1 MKADTSVKFFHSDMA
16 NAPLLQAEAGSLL
29 AVLDA
34 CLINGF
40 DSRSV
45 DSIVVAGGVATL
57 TISAGHA
64 FEKHAVIEIVG
75 ADQAAL
81 NGQWKVASVTPSA
94 LTFACP
100 DIADVTAT
108 GTITAKR
115 AGLGW
120 VKPFADAGT
129 HRAVYRSA
137 DLESTRLFLYVD
149 DANTRYTRV
158 RGYEQV
164 TGIDARVTPF
174 PAFAQVADNA
184 LTWLKTGSTIVT
196 PRFWTL
202 VGDGRIFYLLIQ
214 SSQTAGVT
222 SHGIVLFG
230 DFTPLM
236 SGDAYHC
243 LMVGDENSTPSSAP
257 VSFIQLNATS
267 GTYIARGYA
276 QTGGAIACTRAGATN
291 AGSGTGLG
299 LDGKCHLFGPVFVRD
314 TGSSSGPLRGIV
326 PGYLLADESGFFSKR
341 EFYDSPDG
349 GFLLIESARNST
361 REVLGFDIVGPWR

>member
-1 MKADTSVKFFHSDMA
+1 MTKADTSVKFFRSDMP
-16 NAPLLQAEAGSLL
+16 NAPVLQAQAGSLL
-29 AVLDA
+29 GVLDA

-40 DSRSV
+40 DSRAV
-45 DSIVVAGGVATL
+45 NSIVVAGGAATL

-81 NGQWKVASVTPSA
+81 NGQWKVASATPSA

-149 DANTRYTRV
+149 DAGVRYTRV

-164 TGIDARVTPF
+164 SGIDARVTPF

-184 LTWLKTGSTIVT
+184 NTWVKVPSTTGGT
-196 PRFWTL
+196 PRAWTI
-202 VGDGRIFYLLIQ
+202 VGDGSLFYVFFQ
-214 SSQTAGVT
+214 YQNASTRF
-222 SHGIVLFG
+222 GIYLFG
-230 DFTPLM
+230 DMDPLLP
-236 SGDAYHC
+236 GDAYHC
-243 LMVGDENSTPSSAP
+243 MLVADPVASPNYANSNSGFIA
-257 VSFIQLNATS
+257 VSGTS
-267 GTYIARGYA
+267 GCYTARSSA
-276 QTGGAIACTRAGATN
+276 QTGSAQGFRKAGADTGGSPSG
-291 AGSGTGLG
+291 AGIDGKLHLYGPRYIKDGTAQSSHLRGVCPGYAVVEETSVVAGLAVYESDQQAFLLVEAESSGTTCAL
-299 LDGKCHLFGPVFVRD
+299 
-314 TGSSSGPLRGIV
+314 
-326 PGYLLADESGFFSKR
+326 
-341 EFYDSPDG
+341 
-349 GFLLIESARNST
+349 
-361 REVLGFDIVGPWR
+361 DIVGPWR

>member
-16 NAPLLQAEAGSLL
+16 NAPLLQAEAGSLR

-40 DSRSV
+40 DSRAV
-45 DSIVVAGGVATL
+45 DSIVVTGGVATL

-64 FEKHAVIEIVG
+64 YEKHAVIEIAG
-75 ADQAAL
+75 ADQVAL
-81 NGQWKVASVTPSA
+81 NGQWKVASATPSA

-129 HRAVYRSA
+129 HRAVYQST

-149 DANTRYTRV
+149 DAGVRYTRV

-174 PAFAQVADNA
+174 PTFAQVADNA
-184 LTWLKTGSTIVT
+184 NTWVKVPSTAGGT
-196 PRFWTL
+196 PRPWII
-202 VGDGRIFYLLIQ
+202 VGDGAIFYIFFLGST
-214 SSQTAGVT
+214 SS
-222 SHGIVLFG
+222 SRFGIYLFG
-230 DFTPLM
+230 DMDPLLP
-236 SGDAYHC
+236 GDAYHC
-243 LMVGDENSTPSSAP
+243 MLVAEAAASPSTAGSNANFVPISS
-257 VSFIQLNATS
+257 TT
-267 GTYIARGYA
+267 GCYTARESA
-276 QTGGAIACTRAGATN
+276 QTGTAQGFRKAGADTTGSPPG
-291 AGSGTGLG
+291 AGI
-299 LDGKCHLFGPVFVRD
+299 DGKLHLYGPRYIKD
-314 TGSSSGPLRGIV
+314 GTATASHLRGV
-326 PGYLLADESGFFSKR
+326 CPGYAVVEESGVVVGRAFH
-341 EFYDSPDG
+341 EADQQA
-349 GFLLIESARNST
+349 FLLVEADSGGAT
-361 REVLGFDIVGPWR
+361 CALDIVGPWR